1 MTIVACLKWVAHPG
15 EPADERFA
23 GMSPADQSAL
33 EFALQQAAASSEQ
46 VVAVTV
52 GPAGADG
59 MLRDAIACGAARAV
73 RVDAQRQ
80 LASADVA
87 AAIAT
92 AVRTTVPAVGWVWC
106 GDYSLDRGSA
116 SVPAFLAAH
125 LRARQALGV
134 VAAQT
139 SSDREVRA
147 VRRLD
152 GGRREVVHVVAP
164 AVISVE
170 GATATLRRAAL
181 GQLRAAL
188 SAPIDVMPLTAN
200 APATSSSGSAIEAV
214 VQPYRPRARALALP
228 AGDTPLQRLRAL
240 TDTGSAT
247 ATSRGE
253 QLTLDPPAAAAR
265 IVSALEDWGYLP
277 PLTT

>member
-15 EPADERFA
+15 EPTDERFA

-33 EFALQQAAASSEQ
+33 EFALQQAATSGEE

-52 GPAGADG
+52 GPAGADS

-73 RVDAQRQ
+73 RIDTPRQ

-87 AAIAT
+87 AAIA
-92 AVRTTVPAVGWVWC
+92 AALRAAVPAVGWVWC

-125 LRARQALGV
+125 LHARQALGV
-134 VAAQT
+134 VAVHISTA
-139 SSDREVRA
+139 RGVRA

-152 GGRREVVHVVAP
+152 GGRREVVHVMAP
-164 AVISVE
+164 AIISVE
-170 GATATLRRAAL
+170 GATAALRRAPL
-181 GQLRAAL
+181 GRVRAAL
-188 SAPIDVMPLTAN
+188 SAAIDVLPS
-200 APATSSSGSAIEAV
+200 PSGNPTEAV
-214 VQPYRPRARALALP
+214 VRPYRPRARALALP
-228 AGDTPLQRLRAL
+228 AGETPLERLRAL
-240 TDTGSAT
+240 TDAGSAA
-247 ATSRGE
+247 ATTVRGE
-253 QLTLDPPAAAAR
+253 QLTLEPPVAAAR

-277 PLTT
+277 PLAT

>member
-15 EPADERFA
+15 EPTDERFA

-33 EFALQQAAASSEQ
+33 EFALQQAAAIGQE
-46 VVAVTV
+46 VLALTV
-52 GPAGADG
+52 GPAGADS

-73 RVDAQRQ
+73 RIDAPRQ

-87 AAIAT
+87 AAIAA
-92 AVRTTVPAVGWVWC
+92 AVRATTNDVGWVWC

-134 VAAQT
+134 VAAQP
-139 SSDREVRA
+139 SPAGDVRA

-152 GGRREVVHVVAP
+152 GGRREVLHMVAP
-164 AVISVE
+164 AIISVE
-170 GATATLRRAAL
+170 GATATLRRAPL
-181 GQLRAAL
+181 GQVRTAL
-188 SAPIDVMPLTAN
+188 SA
-200 APATSSSGSAIEAV
+200 AIEVLPSPNGHPTEAV
-214 VQPYRPRARALALP
+214 VQPYRPRARAIPLP
-228 AGDTPLQRLRAL
+228 AGDTPLERLRAL
-240 TDTGSAT
+240 TDARSA
-247 ATSRGE
+247 AAAAARGE
-253 QLTLDPPAAAAR
+253 RLTLAPPEAAAR

-277 PLTT
+277 PLAT